1 MPEFFKVIISL
12 ICLMIANI
20 VIGTKIADF
29 KQEFNKE
36 KLVNGISKAI
46 FTLIGLGLIYGS
58 TVVFPMNVAEINGE
72 MVTTLTGATIL
83 LKGANLIYAGKVLVK
98 IKDMFALNIPVEVT
112 KNEDEKQDVRRA
124 HIQEKALKFRAF
136 CGIITI
142 VNKDTKQYLFY
153 WV

>member
-46 FTLIGLGLIYGS
+46 FTLIGLALIYAS
-58 TVVFPMNVAEINGE
+58 TMVFPMNVAEINGE

-98 IKDMFALNIPVEVT
+98 IKDIFALNIPVEVT
-112 KNEDEKQDVRRA
+112 MTSNDIQKNNEKDA
-124 HIQEKALKFRAF
+124 K
-136 CGIITI
+136 
-142 VNKDTKQYLFY
+142 
-153 WV
+153 